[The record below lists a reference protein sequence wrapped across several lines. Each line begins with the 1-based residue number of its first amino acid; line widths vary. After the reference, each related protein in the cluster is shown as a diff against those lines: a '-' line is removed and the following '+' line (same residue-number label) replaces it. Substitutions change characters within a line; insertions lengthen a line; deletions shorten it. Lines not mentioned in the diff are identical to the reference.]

1 MCCVCPSFVT
11 GAVCWGCALSGPWGS
26 LPLAPFSLHAVCPAR
41 DAGRS
46 GAGGGARSWRRW
58 CMVSVGY
65 ADWHGRWLRL
75 LPAAAA
81 PSQPPL
87 VQRALTPSG
96 PEGEHPHGAPTAS
109 DILVAEDRC
118 RRGRPRVFCTGVHT
132 ESALNGTSISIWQ
145 GHHDSANC
153 SHGARTASDA
163 PWEQL
168 GLVVDAHSHH
178 GRRTP

>member
-1 MCCVCPSFVT
+1 MCRVCPPFVT

-96 PEGEHPHGAPTAS
+96 PEGEHPHGARTAS

-118 RRGRPRVFCTGVHT
+118 RRGRPRVFFTRPTLKVRSMVPASTYGRST
-132 ESALNGTSISIWQ
+132 TIRPTI
-145 GHHDSANC
+145 
-153 SHGARTASDA
+153 RTASDA
-163 PWEQL
+163 PPKEDSAIRCPLMLSL
-168 GLVVDAHSHH
+168 GS
-178 GRRTP
+178 